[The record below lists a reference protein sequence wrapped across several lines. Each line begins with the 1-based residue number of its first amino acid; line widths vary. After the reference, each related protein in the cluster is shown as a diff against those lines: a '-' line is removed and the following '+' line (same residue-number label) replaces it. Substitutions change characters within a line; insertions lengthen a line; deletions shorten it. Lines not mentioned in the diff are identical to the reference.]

1 MWKIIGFKGLERAG
15 CRVFDSW
22 RGITPAVLHGY
33 VDLKASQSQLEAV
46 PSNLSLTAGKMKTVK
61 SEVTLEKQT
70 VVIHLVFVWPFF
82 FFFFFGG
89 VFFFFFLPFFLNG
102 RYSKHA
108 NS

>member
-15 CRVFDSW
+15 CRVLDSW

-82 FFFFFGG
+82 FFFFFGWCILY
-89 VFFFFFLPFFLNG
+89 FFPTFFLTWKLAKT
-102 RYSKHA
+102 R
-108 NS
+108 